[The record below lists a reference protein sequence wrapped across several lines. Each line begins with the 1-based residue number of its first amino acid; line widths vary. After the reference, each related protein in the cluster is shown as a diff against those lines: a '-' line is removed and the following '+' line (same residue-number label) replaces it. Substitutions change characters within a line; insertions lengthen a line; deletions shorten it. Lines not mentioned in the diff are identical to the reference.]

1 MIFKNNTDQTNYD
14 SACKIAK
21 RLFRLLKLRG
31 GIGIISDQNTNVI
44 SYEFVIH
51 FHDIPINFGSCLTS
65 EELLAKTKLYKELL
79 TDVST
84 HPGKLFE
91 ACAQKAQQKPQF
103 KAILQDLVIVSEFVK
118 HQSHLHTSP
127 LLSQAIH

>member
-1 MIFKNNTDQTNYD
+1 MIFKHDTDQANYD
-14 SACKIAK
+14 NACKIAK
-21 RLFRLLKLRG
+21 RLFRLLKLKG
-31 GIGIISDQNTNVI
+31 GIGVISDQNTNVL

-79 TDVST
+79 TDVSIQ
-84 HPGKLFE
+84 PDKLFE
-91 ACAQKAQQKPQF
+91 ACAQKVQKNPQF
-103 KAILQDLVIVSEFVK
+103 KAILQDLVIVSEFLK
-118 HQSHLHTSP
+118 HQSLLPTSP